1 MIIDIGIDLGTANT
15 VIYIR
20 DKGIVVNQPSVV
32 AYEVKGKKVIAIG
45 NKAKRMMGKTP
56 EELEV
61 VKPIRNG
68 VISDYTLTERMLKA
82 YVMAAMEKRKIWGK
96 PNVCVCVP
104 SGITEVQK
112 RAVEDAVFR
121 TGAKKVY
128 ILEEPFA
135 AAIGAGVDVQSNKGH
150 MIVDI
155 GAGTTDIAVIS
166 QGGINYSASEKVGGD
181 DFDEAIIKYMKKRHN
196 VLMGAVSTEQLKLE
210 IGSVY
215 PREKDAVGY
224 AKGKELVRGLP
235 TKIPVKSSEIIE
247 ACEEVS
253 DMVINAIKTA
263 LEATSPELVA
273 DISEYGIIL
282 TGGGSK
288 IFGMNRLITEKT
300 GVRVRK
306 IECPELVVA
315 TGAANAKDY
324 VLNSEYVTVLESQQD
339 F

>member
-1 MIIDIGIDLGTANT
+1 MNIDIGIDLGTANT

-82 YVMAAMEKRKIWGK
+82 YVMAAMQKRKIWGK

-181 DFDEAIIKYMKKRHN
+181 DFDDAIIKYMKKRHN
-196 VLMGAVSTEQLKLE
+196 VLMGEVSTEQLKLE

-235 TKIPVKSSEIIE
+235 TKIPVKSSEMIE

-253 DMVINAIKTA
+253 EQVINAIKTA

-300 GVRVRK
+300 GVKVRK

-324 VLNSEYVTVLESQQD
+324 VLNSEHVTVLESQQE

>member
-1 MIIDIGIDLGTANT
+1 MNIDIGIDLGTANT

-32 AYEVKGKKVIAIG
+32 AFEVKGKKAIAIG
-45 NKAKRMMGKTP
+45 NKAKRMLGKTP
-56 EELEV
+56 EELDV
-61 VKPIRNG
+61 IKPIQHG
-68 VISDYTLTERMLKA
+68 VIADYTLTERMLKA
-82 YVMAAMEKRKIWGK
+82 YVMAALQKRKIWGK

-121 TGAKKVY
+121 TGAKKVF

-135 AAIGAGVDVQSNKGH
+135 AAIGAGVDIDSNQGH
-150 MIVDI
+150 MVVDI

-166 QGGINYSASEKVGGD
+166 KGGINYSSSIKIGGD
-181 DFDEAIIKYMKKRHN
+181 DFDEAIIKYMRKRHN
-196 VLMGAVSTEQLKLE
+196 ILMGEVSVEQLKLE

-215 PREKDAVGY
+215 PREKDATGY

-235 TKIPVKSSEIIE
+235 AKVAVKSSEIIE
-247 ACEEVS
+247 AVQEVS
-253 DMVINAIKTA
+253 DLIIDTIKAA
-263 LEATSPELVA
+263 LEAIPPELIA
-273 DISEYGIIL
+273 DISEEGIIL

-300 GVRVRK
+300 GVKVRRVD
-306 IECPELVVA
+306 CPELVVA
-315 TGAANAKDY
+315 TGAANAKDHI
-324 VLNSEYVTVLESQQD
+324 LSGEATTTTEMQQD

>member
-324 VLNSEYVTVLESQQD
+324 VLDSEYVTVLESQQD

>member
-32 AYEVKGKKVIAIG
+32 AYEVKDKKVIAIG

-56 EELEV
+56 EELDV
-61 VKPIRNG
+61 IKPIMNG

-82 YVMAAMEKRKIWGK
+82 YVKAAMEKRKIWGK

-135 AAIGAGVDVQSNKGH
+135 AAIGAGVDIQSNKGH
-150 MIVDI
+150 MVVDI

-166 QGGINYSASEKVGGD
+166 QGGINYSASEKIGGD
-181 DFDEAIIKYMKKRHN
+181 DFDEAIIKYMRKRHN
-196 VLMGAVSTEQLKLE
+196 VLMGLVSTEQLKLE

-253 DMVINAIKTA
+253 EQVVNVIKTA

-273 DISEYGIIL
+273 DISEHGIIL

-300 GVRVRK
+300 GVKVRRV
-306 IECPELVVA
+306 ECPELVVA

-324 VLNSEYVTVLESQQD
+324 VLNSEHVTVLESQQE